1 MVSVGLCIL
10 ETIAAIETLL
20 KVSQQYALL
29 LEPNVT
35 NVVTA
40 DNEPFDEPRT
50 APSVSLVSIHHYS
63 RHGLCKS
70 FKGKKKLYKAMK
82 TKLCLTKL
90 SFTAEF
96 VMDLCSQKHGML
108 EKWVAALF
116 DIDGDGYITHFEKQ
130 LYDND

>member
-40 DNEPFDEPRT
+40 ENEPFDEPRT
-50 APSVSLVSIHHYS
+50 APSVSLV
-63 RHGLCKS
+63 
-70 FKGKKKLYKAMK
+70 
-82 TKLCLTKL
+82 
-90 SFTAEF
+90 
-96 VMDLCSQKHGML
+96 
-108 EKWVAALF
+108 
-116 DIDGDGYITHFEKQ
+116 
-130 LYDND
+130 